1 MIEITSLMSF
11 FHVLS
16 HQEGRIIQGLLLHKG
31 RTDITYEQF
40 SSFPSS
46 DHGLNLKKNM

>member
-1 MIEITSLMSF
+1 MIETTSLMSS

-16 HQEGRIIQGLLLHKG
+16 HQEGRIIQELLLRKG
-31 RTDITYEQF
+31 RTDITYEHF